1 MALLDELFGLD
12 GRVAVVTGA
21 SSGLGRSIAEA
32 LAAAGAAVV
41 LVARERARLDAV
53 AAAVGAQGGRAA
65 TLPADLADRAE
76 AERCADA
83 ARRPFGD
90 PDILV
95 NAAGVNRRPPLDELT
110 LAEWDDTLAINLT
123 APFLLAQ
130 ALVPA
135 MLARGWGRVINVTS
149 LQAERAFGRSGAYGV
164 SKAGL
169 AQLSRAQAEAWSA
182 RGVNC
187 NSLAPGFFV
196 TPMTAAARAEPGR
209 AEALAARSF
218 VGRNGLPDDIRG
230 AALFL
235 ASRASDFVTGQ
246 TLRVDG
252 GLSAG

>member
-1 MALLDELFGLD
+1 MALLDELFGQH
-12 GRVAVVTGA
+12 GRVALVTGA
-21 SSGLGRSIAEA
+21 SSGIGRAIAEA

-41 LVARERARLDAV
+41 LVARDRGRLDAV
-53 AAAVGAQGGRAA
+53 AAAIGSQGGAA
-65 TLPADLADRAE
+65 AIVAADLADRGEVA
-76 AERCADA
+76 RCAGA
-83 ARRPFGD
+83 ARLPFGD

-95 NAAGVNRRPPLDELT
+95 NATGINRRPPLDQLAIADWDLT
-110 LAEWDDTLAINLT
+110 LAVNLA

-149 LQAERAFGRSGAYGV
+149 MQAERAFGRSGAYGV

-187 NSLAPGFFV
+187 NSLAPGFFD

-209 AEALAARSF
+209 ADALAARSF
-218 VGRNGLPDDIRG
+218 IGRNGVPADIRG

-252 GLSAG
+252 GLSVS

>member
-1 MALLDELFGLD
+1 MALLDELFGQH

-32 LAAAGAAVV
+32 LASAGAAVV
-41 LVARERARLDAV
+41 LVARDRARLDVV
-53 AAAVGAQGGRAA
+53 AAAVVAQGGSAA

-76 AERCADA
+76 VARCADA

-95 NAAGVNRRPPLDELT
+95 NAAGVNRRPPLDQLT
-110 LAEWDDTLAINLT
+110 PAEWDETLAINLT

-135 MLARGWGRVINVTS
+135 MLDRGWGRVINVTS
-149 LQAERAFGRSGAYGV
+149 MQAERAFGRSGAYGV

-218 VGRNGLPDDIRG
+218 IGRNGLPEDIRG

>member
-1 MALLDELFGLD
+1 MAPAGELFGLD
-12 GRVAVVTGA
+12 GRVAVVTGG
-21 SSGLGRSIAEA
+21 SSGIGRAIAEA

-41 LVARERARLDAV
+41 LVARERSRLDDV
-53 AAAVGAQGGRAA
+53 AAAIAGAGGRAA
-65 TLPADLADRAE
+65 PVPADLADRA
-76 AERCADA
+76 AVARCADA
-83 ARRPFGD
+83 ARQPYGD

-95 NAAGVNRRPPLDELT
+95 NAAGVNRRPPLDELAVADWDHT
-110 LAEWDDTLAINLT
+110 LAVNLT

-149 LQAERAFGRSGAYGV
+149 MQAERAFGRSGAYGV

-187 NSLAPGFFV
+187 NSLAPGFFA
-196 TPMTAAARAEPGR
+196 TPLTAAARAEPGR
-209 AEALAARSF
+209 AEALAARTF
-218 VGRNGLPDDIRG
+218 VGRNGVPDDIRG

-252 GLSAG
+252 GLSVS

>member
-1 MALLDELFGLD
+1 MTLLDELFGQD

-21 SSGLGRSIAEA
+21 SSGLGCAIAEA
-32 LAAAGAAVV
+32 LAAVGAAVV
-41 LVARERARLDAV
+41 LVARDRGRLDAV
-53 AAAVGAQGGRAA
+53 AAGIGSRGGRGAIVA
-65 TLPADLADRAE
+65 ADLSDRDAV
-76 AERCADA
+76 ARCAEE
-83 ARRPFGD
+83 ARQPFGE

-95 NAAGVNRRPPLDELT
+95 NAAGINRRPPLDQLAIADWDRT
-110 LAEWDDTLAINLT
+110 LAVNLT

-149 LQAERAFGRSGAYGV
+149 MQAERAFGRSGAYGV

-209 AEALAARSF
+209 TEALAARSF
-218 VGRNGLPDDIRG
+218 IGRNGVPADIRG

-252 GLSAG
+252 GLSVS

>member
-1 MALLDELFGLD
+1 M
-12 GRVAVVTGA
+12 
-21 SSGLGRSIAEA
+21 
-32 LAAAGAAVV
+32 
-41 LVARERARLDAV
+41 
-53 AAAVGAQGGRAA
+53 
-65 TLPADLADRAE
+65 PADLADRA
-76 AERCADA
+76 AVARCAHA
-83 ARRPFGD
+83 ARQPFGD

-95 NAAGVNRRPPLDELT
+95 NAAGVNRRPPLDELAVADWDHT
-110 LAEWDDTLAINLT
+110 LAVNLT

-149 LQAERAFGRSGAYGV
+149 MQAERAFGRSGAYGV

-187 NSLAPGFFV
+187 NSLAPGFFE
-196 TPMTAAARAEPGR
+196 TPLTAAARAEPGR
-209 AEALAARSF
+209 AEALAARTF
-218 VGRNGLPDDIRG
+218 VGRNGVPDDIRG

-252 GLSAG
+252 GLSVS